1 MWGPDGKEKDT
12 VAMLPDRCYAGI
24 YQAVIE
30 DCKTH
35 GKFDV
40 STMGNVANVG
50 LMAQV
55 WQHQGVNHACAMLAV
70 SMAIFA
76 LGVAAKVFKFRP
88 RPGRLPEII
97 WPDTRA
103 EKRDEVHQ

>member
-1 MWGPDGKEKDT
+1 MTIITFASLGFVLLLCAAGAFYEHYADNLLQRVG
-12 VAMLPDRCYAGI
+12 MAGI
-24 YQAVIE
+24 
-30 DCKTH
+30 
-35 GKFDV
+35 GL
-40 STMGNVANVG
+40 ANVG

>member
-1 MWGPDGKEKDT
+1 MTAVTLASLGLVSILCAIGALYKHYDDNLLQRFG
-12 VAMLPDRCYAGI
+12 MAGI
-24 YQAVIE
+24 
-30 DCKTH
+30 
-35 GKFDV
+35 GL
-40 STMGNVANVG
+40 ANVG

-55 WQHQGVNHACAMLAV
+55 WQHQGVNHACGMLAV

-76 LGVAAKVFKFRP
+76 MGVAVKVFKFRP